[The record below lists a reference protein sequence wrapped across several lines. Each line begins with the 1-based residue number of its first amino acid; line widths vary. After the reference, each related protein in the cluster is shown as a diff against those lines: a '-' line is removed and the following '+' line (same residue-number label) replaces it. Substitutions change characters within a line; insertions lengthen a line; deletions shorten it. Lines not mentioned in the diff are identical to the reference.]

1 MKYRKSIART
11 LQSQSIPNGLRRASP
26 NGVRSHGHGD
36 CCARCPGRSSLGLR
50 PTDAPW
56 QTNVS
61 RTTRSIG
68 SPSNLAPW
76 VAPGVVPAAWARSGL
91 LKATLVAAAVAAAV
105 LAATPAAHAQ
115 DAPAAGQSAS
125 APAATPG
132 STASSDPSSSAPAS
146 TTSSTPPPATAGQAP
161 AGQSTGSK
169 TDPVCF
175 KLTGH
180 CVDSSKATAKAGT
193 AGSTKAGS
201 TTGKKP
207 LNLTAPDVRTV
218 VPESELKEPL
228 PNTEQITETQEADT
242 VSVKGD
248 QGVPPDVPVGF
259 GAIWWALNHPSQ
271 SWRIFTPDE

>member
-1 MKYRKSIART
+1 MVCDGHRQMGYAGMGMAIAV
-11 LQSQSIPNGLRRASP
+11 Q
-26 NGVRSHGHGD
+26 GVRGVVA
-36 CCARCPGRSSLGLR
+36 CRLR

-56 QTNVS
+56 QINVS
-61 RTTRSIG
+61 RSTTRSIG
-68 SPSNLAPW
+68 SPANLATW
-76 VAPGVVPAAWARSGL
+76 AAGGL
-91 LKATLVAAAVAAAV
+91 QKATLVAAAVAAAAV

-132 STASSDPSSSAPAS
+132 STASSAPSSPPSTTDTSSSAP
-146 TTSSTPPPATAGQAP
+146 PAAGQAP

-180 CVDSSKATAKAGT
+180 CVDSSRATAKAGT

-201 TTGKKP
+201 TAGKKP

-228 PNTEQITETQEADT
+228 PNTDQITETQEADT

-248 QGVPPDVPVGF
+248 QGVPADVPVGF
-259 GAIWWALNHPSQ
+259 GAIWWAVNHPSQ
-271 SWRIFTPDE
+271 AWRIFTPDE

>member
-1 MKYRKSIART
+1 MGYAGMGMAIAV
-11 LQSQSIPNGLRRASP
+11 Q
-26 NGVRSHGHGD
+26 GVRGVVA
-36 CCARCPGRSSLGLR
+36 CRLR

-56 QTNVS
+56 QINVS
-61 RTTRSIG
+61 RSTTRSIG
-68 SPSNLAPW
+68 SPSNLATW
-76 VAPGVVPAAWARSGL
+76 AAPGGL

-115 DAPAAGQSAS
+115 DAPAAGQSPS
-125 APAATPG
+125 APAA
-132 STASSDPSSSAPAS
+132 STASSAPSSPPPASTTTGASSSAP
-146 TTSSTPPPATAGQAP
+146 PAAGEAP

-180 CVDSSKATAKAGT
+180 CVDSSKAAGT

-228 PNTEQITETQEADT
+228 PNTDQITETQEADT
-242 VSVKGD
+242 VSVQGD
-248 QGVPPDVPVGF
+248 QGVPPDVPGGF
-259 GAIWWALNHPSQ
+259 GAIWWAVNHPSQ
-271 SWRIFTPDE
+271 AWRILTPAE

>member
-1 MKYRKSIART
+1 MVCDGHRQMGYAAMGMAIAV
-11 LQSQSIPNGLRRASP
+11 Q
-26 NGVRSHGHGD
+26 GVRGVVA
-36 CCARCPGRSSLGLR
+36 CRLR

-56 QTNVS
+56 QINVS
-61 RTTRSIG
+61 RSTTRSIG
-68 SPSNLAPW
+68 SPSNLATW
-76 VAPGVVPAAWARSGL
+76 AAPGGL

-132 STASSDPSSSAPAS
+132 STASAAPSPPAPAS
-146 TTSSTPPPATAGQAP
+146 TTATSSGAPAEGQAAP

-169 TDPVCF
+169 PDPVCF

-180 CVDSSKATAKAGT
+180 CVDSSKAATKAGT
-193 AGSTKAGS
+193 AAATKAGS
-201 TTGKKP
+201 TGKKP

-228 PNTEQITETQEADT
+228 PNTDQITETQEADT

-259 GAIWWALNHPSQ
+259 GAIWWAVNHPSQ
-271 SWRIFTPDE
+271 AWRIFTPDE

>member
-11 LQSQSIPNGLRRASP
+11 LQSQSIPNGLRQPSQMGYAGMGMAIAVQ
-26 NGVRSHGHGD
+26 GVRGVVA
-36 CCARCPGRSSLGLR
+36 CRLR

-56 QTNVS
+56 QINVS
-61 RTTRSIG
+61 RSTTGSIG
-68 SPSNLAPW
+68 SPANLATW
-76 VAPGVVPAAWARSGL
+76 AAPGGL
-91 LKATLVAAAVAAAV
+91 LKATLAAALAAAV

-132 STASSDPSSSAPAS
+132 STASSAPSSPPPASTTGTTSSSAP
-146 TTSSTPPPATAGQAP
+146 PAAGEAP

-180 CVDSSKATAKAGT
+180 CVDSSKAAAKAGT
-193 AGSTKAGS
+193 AGATKAGS

-228 PNTEQITETQEADT
+228 PNTDQITETQEADT
-242 VSVKGD
+242 VSVQGD
-248 QGVPPDVPVGF
+248 QGVPPDVPGGF
-259 GAIWWALNHPSQ
+259 GAIWWAVNHPSQ
-271 SWRIFTPDE
+271 AWRILTPAE

>member
-1 MKYRKSIART
+1 MVCDGHRQMGYAAMGMAIAV
-11 LQSQSIPNGLRRASP
+11 Q
-26 NGVRSHGHGD
+26 GVRGVVA
-36 CCARCPGRSSLGLR
+36 CRLR

-56 QTNVS
+56 QINVS
-61 RTTRSIG
+61 RSTTRSIG
-68 SPSNLAPW
+68 SPSNLATW
-76 VAPGVVPAAWARSGL
+76 AAPGGL

-180 CVDSSKATAKAGT
+180 CVDSSKAAAKAGT

-248 QGVPPDVPVGF
+248 QGVPPDVPGGF
-259 GAIWWALNHPSQ
+259 GAIWWAMNHPSQ
-271 SWRIFTPDE
+271 AWRILTPAE

>member
-1 MKYRKSIART
+1 MVCDGHRQMGYAAMGMAIAV
-11 LQSQSIPNGLRRASP
+11 Q
-26 NGVRSHGHGD
+26 GVRGVVA
-36 CCARCPGRSSLGLR
+36 CRLR

-56 QTNVS
+56 QINVS
-61 RTTRSIG
+61 RSTTRSIG
-68 SPSNLAPW
+68 SPSNWATW
-76 VAPGVVPAAWARSGL
+76 AAPGGL
-91 LKATLVAAAVAAAV
+91 LKATLVAAAVAAAAV

-115 DAPAAGQSAS
+115 DAPAAGQSA
-125 APAATPG
+125 PAATPG
-132 STASSDPSSSAPAS
+132 STASSAPSSSPPASTTGTSSSAP
-146 TTSSTPPPATAGQAP
+146 PAAGQAP

-180 CVDSSKATAKAGT
+180 CVDSSKAAAKAGT
-193 AGSTKAGS
+193 AGSTKPGA

-228 PNTEQITETQEADT
+228 ANTEQITETQEADT

-248 QGVPPDVPVGF
+248 QGVPPDVPGGF
-259 GAIWWALNHPSQ
+259 GAIWWAVNHPSQ
-271 SWRIFTPDE
+271 AWRILTPAE